1 MSRNSLLERVWL
13 WVPPIVYMAV
23 IFYLSSEPSPLPEL
37 TKHVTDWILHSIEYA
52 GLAVLLCRAF
62 VGEGLGWLLSV
73 VLASAATSVYG
84 ASDEW
89 HQAFVPLR
97 SSEVRDWMADTI
109 GGAAGVALYLILRS
123 GSPVEDSKR
132 HVGKRF

>member
-1 MSRNSLLERVWL
+1 MSRDSLLDRVRL
-13 WVPPIVYMAV
+13 WAPPIVYMAV
-23 IFYLSSEPSPLPEL
+23 IFHLSSESNPLPE
-37 TKHVTDWILHSIEYA
+37 VTTRVSDWILHSIEYA
-52 GLAVLLCRAF
+52 GLAVLLCRAL

-73 VLASAATSVYG
+73 VLALTATSVYG

>member
-1 MSRNSLLERVWL
+1 MSRNSFFEHAML
-13 WVPPIVYMAV
+13 WAPPLVYMAL
-23 IFYLSSEPSPLPEL
+23 IFHLSSEPNPLPEL

-97 SSEVRDWMADTI
+97 SSDIYDWMTDTI
-109 GGAAGVALYLILRS
+109 GGAAGVVIYSAFGWVFCR
-123 GSPVEDSKR
+123 PR
-132 HVGKRF
+132 